1 VTIPNSVETIGGM
14 AFTNCTSLTK
24 VTIGSSVT
32 VIEDAALGD
41 CTALT
46 EITCL
51 NPAPPAISYYTFYNV
66 PSSCTLRVPAG
77 SVAAYRAAAHW
88 GTFGTIA
95 VIGGDVPD
103 VYFEQHKSFRND
115 YETMVYFT
123 TTSKNPQ
130 DLRVEVVTQTVPDG
144 WAVEVEQFTCNS
156 DGYNGYFKVTSP
168 ANPIPA
174 ENEALV
180 VAYDVATGRSTV
192 RAIKLSPH

>member
-32 VIEDAALGD
+32 VIEDAVFWE

-51 NPAPPAISYYTFYNV
+51 NPVPPAISEYTFYNV

-77 SVAAYRAAAHW
+77 SVAAYRAADNW
-88 GTFGTIA
+88 KNFETIA

-103 VYFEQHKSFRND
+103 VYFEQPGPG
-115 YETMVYFT
+115 TTTVYFT
-123 TTSKNPQ
+123 TTSRSDEVKIMEELLPSHMVTV
-130 DLRVEVVTQTVPDG
+130 DLTTDYVYNNG
-144 WAVEVEQFTCNS
+144 
-156 DGYNGYFKVTSP
+156 GYNGYFRTSVSDYVGV
-168 ANPIPA
+168 
-174 ENEALV
+174 ALV
-180 VAYDVATGRSTV
+180 VVHNVATGRSTV
-192 RAIKLSPH
+192 RAIKLRFKL